1 MVLKFS
7 VGVITCITLV
17 LIGLLH
23 IEYMHRDIQVTS
35 FCTGDAF
42 AAETDADNKV
52 CSWKAATHDYVAV
65 SCNQI
70 APTTDGQY

>member
-1 MVLKFS
+1 
-7 VGVITCITLV
+7 
-17 LIGLLH
+17 
-23 IEYMHRDIQVTS
+23 MHRDIQVTS